1 MLTVVI
7 TFVVIIVARASAIRK
22 LIMSTVGEFPYGT
35 LLISL
40 VSDFITLISVNAAGL
55 RERRRLRYQLDPGF
69 HRRNSRGGDQRRPHQ
84 TRANP
89 RGVLPQHSRG
99 KSFKIA
105 EHARNAAPL
114 ARRQKL

>member
-7 TFVVIIVARASAIRK
+7 TFVVIIVVRATAIRK

-35 LLISL
+35 LLTSL

-69 HRRNSRGGDQRRPHQ
+69 HRRNSRGGDQRRPAETASNPCKPAGSFTSTQQRKKLQNH
-84 TRANP
+84 RARLERVAP
-89 RGVLPQHSRG
+89 RS
-99 KSFKIA
+99 
-105 EHARNAAPL
+105 
-114 ARRQKL
+114 